1 MNELSIFIDESSDV
15 GPESE
20 RYLVT
25 LVFHN
30 QAVDIYENIERYEQS
45 IRNSGL
51 AKSAFHFTPI
61 IRGHD
66 RYSLMEYRTRRK
78 LFTAFAIFTEKIDF
92 KYGTFAYMKREFP
105 TQETLENKIRR
116 DINLAIRNNL
126 EFFQSFDTI
135 KIYYDN
141 GQKIVTRAIHGAIE
155 STVSKEAIVYRDVSP
170 ASHYLS
176 QVADYVCGIEL
187 TAIRHQTHT
196 TGNTEERFFGEWAN
210 FKKNYLKK
218 IRKKRIG

>member
-1 MNELSIFIDESSDV
+1 MNELSIFIDESGDV

-51 AKSAFHFTPI
+51 AKTAFRFTPI

-66 RYSLMEYRTRRK
+66 QYSLMEYRTRRK

-92 KYGTFAYMKREFP
+92 KDGTFAYLKREFP

-116 DINLAIRNNL
+116 DINLTIHNNL
-126 EFFQSFDTI
+126 EFFQSFDAV

-141 GQKIVTRAIHGAIE
+141 GQKIVKRAIHSAIE
-155 STVSKEAIVYRDVSP
+155 GTISKEAIVYRDISP
-170 ASHYLS
+170 ALYCLS

-187 TAIRHQTHT
+187 TAIRYQTHAA
-196 TGNTEERFFGEWAN
+196 GNTEERFFGEWIN

-218 IRKKRIG
+218 IRRKRIS